1 MELADT
7 ADSKSAARNGVG
19 VRVPPDAPILH
30 ESASGKLAV
39 CKTAIAGPIPA
50 SCSKFG
56 CPDVRVGST
65 SERLIPAQPAEELPA
80 TSRHRAVEDA
90 GRASVRVRLTAV
102 IQGQ

>member
-50 SCSKFG
+50 SCSSLVVQTFASG
-56 CPDVRVGST
+56 AQVSGSYLLSPPRNFRPHLDT
-65 SERLIPAQPAEELPA
+65 VPWKMRDAQAYGL
-80 TSRHRAVEDA
+80 
-90 GRASVRVRLTAV
+90 G
-102 IQGQ
+102 

>member
-1 MELADT
+1 MRLWMELADT

-50 SCSKFG
+50 SCSKLVVQTFATG
-56 CPDVRVGST
+56 CECWDAQAT
-65 SERLIPAQPAEELPA
+65 RLLARNFRPHLDTVPWKMRDAQAYGL
-80 TSRHRAVEDA
+80 
-90 GRASVRVRLTAV
+90 G
-102 IQGQ
+102 